1 MRATAIGF
9 LLSLTI
15 ASLACA
21 DGGFFPPSP
30 KHYAGAD
37 LTEPS
42 QRAVIVHRN
51 GMETLFLFVDY
62 HGGAKSFAWIVPTP
76 AKPKVDVADPD
87 IFKEMADYFH
97 YLQLKAWKKAGGTK
111 ASGTM
116 FDSGGSSHAGPQPA
130 APQVRIH
137 LTRKIGPY
145 EMTVL
150 SSVDADAL
158 KRWLAANEFRV
169 PEGVD
174 TVLQAY
180 VKEKWFFVAVKVQAE
195 TGRVT
200 TLKPLRLDFRA
211 KEVVYPIRI
220 SAANRGVTDVRVYL
234 LERKRRPNR
243 VSKQD
248 PSGSAFWVGRSIRK
262 RCPKLMKA
270 LPLTYGGRFRLQR
283 IQEEFVP
290 QIMRRMEDRIRP
302 TTGPAVSLS
311 RTLGIAE
318 ALLSANASEA
328 DWAAQRLDYYEGLTN
343 LQKRRLPSAH
353 GKAVAELNRKLNG
366 EFVDR
371 LVAVCNDFLGRPW
384 SKEPYR
390 PKSREEWAQARHEH
404 ECFEG
409 AVELLASCATGSEAG
424 VIQCLER
431 WSAIAGSTEAAVR
444 VLGQFETPAGRRALG
459 RVAASQRHH
468 KLAASLLVQSCL
480 RGKVAKTQERY
491 DAARDLVAVLKRGA
505 LGGTDRA
512 EATSLLERCTER
524 SFGDD
529 WKEWKQ
535 WLDGKPG

>member
-1 MRATAIGF
+1 MRATVIGF

-62 HGGAKSFAWIVPTP
+62 HGGAESFAWIVPTP
-76 AKPKVDVADPD
+76 TKPKVDVADPD
-87 IFKEMADYFH
+87 IFKEMTDYFH
-97 YLQLKAWKKAGGTK
+97 YLQLKAWKKEGGTK
-111 ASGTM
+111 GGAGV
-116 FDSGGSSHAGPQPA
+116 FGGGGSSHAGPRPA
-130 APQVRIH
+130 APRVRIH

-158 KRWLAANEFRV
+158 KRWLAVNEFRV

-174 TVLQAY
+174 TVLEAY
-180 VKEKWFFVAVKVQAE
+180 VKEKWFFVAIKVQAE

-220 SAANRGVTDVRVYL
+220 SAANRGVTDVRIYL
-234 LERKRRPNR
+234 LKRKSRPKR
-243 VSKQD
+243 VPKQD
-248 PSGSAFWVGRSIRK
+248 PSGSTFWVARSIRK

-270 LPLTYGGRFRLQR
+270 LPLAYGWRFRLQR
-283 IQEEFVP
+283 IQEKFVP

-318 ALLSANASEA
+318 ALLSPDAREA
-328 DWAAQRLDYYEGLTN
+328 DWAAQRLDYYVGLTN

-353 GKAVAELNRKLNG
+353 GRAVKKLNRKLNS

-371 LVAVCNDFLGRPW
+371 LVVVCNDFLGRPW
-384 SKEPYR
+384 SKKTYR
-390 PKSREEWAQARHEH
+390 PKSPEEWDQAGHEH

-409 AVELLASCATGSEAG
+409 AVELLAACATGSEAG
-424 VIQCLER
+424 VTQCLER
-431 WSAIAGSTEAAVR
+431 WAAIARSTEVAVR

-459 RVAASQRHH
+459 RIAASQRHH
-468 KLAASLLVQSCL
+468 ELAASLLVQSCL

-491 DAARDLVAVLKRGA
+491 DAARDLVAVLKRGT
-505 LGGTDRA
+505 LWGTERA
-512 EATSLLERCTER
+512 GATRLLERCTER

-529 WKEWKQ
+529 WKKWEA
-535 WLDGKPG
+535 WLDGKAG